1 MLYLSKIIF
10 DVVLS
15 EMSGIVPELLL
26 VADQR
31 VKVVVASELGDA
43 ALVLT
48 RYLNTA
54 VIYWNAALDP
64 SLENTTWVPCRIR

>member
-31 VKVVVASELGDA
+31 VKVVASELGDA

-64 SLENTTWVPCRIR
+64 SLENTTWVP

>member
-26 VADQR
+26 VADQL
-31 VKVVVASELGDA
+31 VKVVASELGYA
-43 ALVLT
+43 TLVLRRFT
-48 RYLNTA
+48 
-54 VIYWNAALDP
+54 
-64 SLENTTWVPCRIR
+64 